1 MIGIGV
7 QTKNVVSDSHP
18 EEGFA
23 LLKRTGFSC
32 ADFSLNGYL
41 MNTSLYQSELNAFFD
56 QSVQEL
62 EHFFTPHKMGANAA
76 DNGVSKLLSC
86 MG

>member
-1 MIGIGV
+1 MKIGV
-7 QTKNVVSDSHP
+7 QTKNVINDDNP
-18 EEGFA
+18 KEGFA
-23 LLKRTGFSC
+23 LLKRVGFSC

-41 MNTSLYQSELNAFFD
+41 NNEALYRGEINSFFD
-56 QSVQEL
+56 RTVQEL